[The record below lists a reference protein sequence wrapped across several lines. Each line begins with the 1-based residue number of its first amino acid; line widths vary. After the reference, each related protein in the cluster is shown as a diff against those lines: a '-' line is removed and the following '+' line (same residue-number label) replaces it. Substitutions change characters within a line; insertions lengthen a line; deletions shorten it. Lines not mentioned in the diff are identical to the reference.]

1 MADRPLRRILT
12 VQAILIVVIP
22 FLLMALVGA
31 VWLVPLIQRDLES
44 RQRELANAVGVQV
57 QMYLTSAEEAVKA
70 SAHLGGENTHD
81 SSMILDAHVRA
92 GKSLSILYE
101 TDEDGRITAV
111 GLPREQHARRG
122 EFLGLD
128 LSRNSLQTQ
137 VRKGGIPRWSD
148 TFLSLISGGL
158 SVAFAVPFPGK
169 VVTGEVQL
177 RNLSGFLRSIA
188 SSRALQIL
196 VLDTHG
202 VVIADTEGSL
212 TARQFNMGA
221 FPLVRKA
228 LVSGQQT
235 TGALELDG
243 RGMTASI
250 IHMPSIDWHVLV
262 AQPMSTAYRTI
273 WVTAGIASLGL
284 LIACLLAI
292 AASVYLSRRLAF
304 QFEGLARQARS
315 LAFGTA
321 VYHHPRGSILEFN
334 QLSDTLRHMA
344 TDLRERE
351 RDLVHAKE
359 YTENLIHSANVIIM
373 CLDET
378 GAVTLFNRMAEK
390 ITGYAEN
397 ELTGRDWFETAIP
410 ADIAPEIRAEFHR
423 LRESGGEGTCENEIV
438 TKDGERRTIA
448 WRNCSVMYG
457 GEHTGVLSFGI
468 DVTEHRKADERL
480 RQAARMESVGRLAGG
495 VAHDFNNMLSVI
507 LGYTEL
513 SLKNAAEDDTLRR
526 YLDEIRKA
534 AEHSRDVTSQLLAFA
549 RRDPAFPRPIDMNLS
564 VDEAKNT
571 IELLMGEDTRVLFR
585 PGADLWKTSIDP
597 SQIGRILVN
606 LAVNARDAMP
616 RGGVLCIETMNVVVD
631 EEFCRHHPDSFP
643 GSFVKLTV
651 GDTGTGMDEAT
662 LSHIFEPFFTTKEVG
677 KGTGLG
683 LATVYGIVTQNKGF
697 ISVHSE
703 PGQGTSFDLYFPQ
716 VEAVPDEKPVP
727 GDSRP
732 SESMTVLLVEDNEM
746 VLWMVARILEDA
758 GYTVVRTRDPEEAI
772 SICAAGDAAIDL
784 ILTDVV
790 MPKMNGREMV
800 EKITALMPGVKCL
813 YMSGYASDSMQ
824 VRGVDEEARHFIRKP
839 FDIQQL
845 RTKISEITSK

>member
-44 RQRELANAVGVQV
+44 RQRELANAVSVQV
-57 QMYLTSAEEAVKA
+57 QMYLTSAEEAVRA
-70 SAHLGGENTHD
+70 SSHLGGENTHD
-81 SSMILDAHVRA
+81 SSVILDAHVRA
-92 GKSLSILYE
+92 GKSLSVLYE
-101 TDEDGRITAV
+101 TDGDGTITAV
-111 GLPREQHARRG
+111 GLPEQNKKRRG

-128 LSRNSLQTQ
+128 LSRNNLQVQ
-137 VRKGGIPRWSD
+137 VRKLGAPRWSD

-177 RNLSGFLRSIA
+177 QNLAGFLRHIA
-188 SSRALQIL
+188 SSRELQIL

-212 TARQFNMGA
+212 TARQFNMGT

-228 LVSGQQT
+228 LISGRPT
-235 TGALELDG
+235 TGALELDS
-243 RGMTASI
+243 RVMTASI

-262 AQPMSTAYRTI
+262 AQPVSAAYRTI

-321 VYHHPRGSILEFN
+321 EYHHPRGTILEFN

-351 RDLVHAKE
+351 RDLLHAKE

-373 CLDET
+373 CLDEN

-397 ELTGRDWFETAIP
+397 ELTGRDWFETSVP
-410 ADIAPEIRAEFHR
+410 ADTAPEVRAEFHR
-423 LRESGGEGTCENEIV
+423 LRESGDEGTCECEIV

-448 WRNCSVMYG
+448 WRNCSVVYG

-480 RQAARMESVGRLAGG
+480 RQAARMESIGRLAGG

-513 SLKNAAEDDTLRR
+513 SLKNAGEDGALTQ
-526 YLDEIRKA
+526 YLHEIMKA

-549 RRDPAFPRPIDMNLS
+549 RRDPAFPRPIDLNLS
-564 VDEAKNT
+564 VDETINT

-597 SQIGRILVN
+597 SQVGRILVN

-616 RGGVLCIETMNVVVD
+616 RGGDLCIETMNALID
-631 EEFCRHHPDSFP
+631 EEFCRNHPDSYP

-651 GDTGTGMDEAT
+651 GDTGTGMDTST

-697 ISVHSE
+697 ISVRSE
-703 PGQGTSFDLYFPQ
+703 PGQGTSFDLYFPL

-790 MPKMNGREMV
+790 MPKINGREMV

-824 VRGVDEEARHFIRKP
+824 VRGVDEEGKHFIRKP